1 MEILDTLAKELRKLP
16 GIGTKS
22 AQRIAFFLI
31 QQDEEYLQHFGSLF
45 SNLRKNLHTCS
56 QCGNISEQDPCNI
69 CEDPIRDKNILCVV
83 ENVESLSAFEHAG
96 IYNGLYHVLNTEKL
110 SANIAPDPESD
121 FASEI
126 ESYSDSISVD
136 DNDKGLTE
144 KDLDFFAAHV
154 KALKPE
160 EIIIATNPKIEGDM
174 NYYTLLDSLRSI
186 KGHNKIKITR
196 LASGLPVGGLIEFAD
211 KLTLHTALR
220 SRMKVD
226 L

>member
-1 MEILDTLAKELRKLP
+1 MQILDNLAKELKKLP
-16 GIGTKS
+16 GIGSKS
-22 AQRIAFFLI
+22 ARRIAFFLI
-31 QQDEEYLQHFGSLF
+31 QQDEEYLKHFGSLF

-96 IYNGLYHVLNTEKL
+96 IYNGLYHVLNSEKL
-110 SANIAPDPESD
+110 SANLAPDSDSESD
-121 FASEI
+121 SF
-126 ESYSDSISVD
+126 D
-136 DNDKGLTE
+136 DDGLTE
-144 KDLDFFAAHV
+144 QDINFFVSHV

-174 NYYTLLDSLRSI
+174 NYYTLLESVKSI

-196 LASGLPVGGLIEFAD
+196 LASGLPVGGLIAFAD
-211 KLTLHTALR
+211 KVTLHTALQ
-220 SRMKVD
+220 SRMKVE

>member
-1 MEILDTLAKELRKLP
+1 MQILDDLAKELKNLP
-16 GIGTKS
+16 GIGSKS
-22 AQRIAFFLI
+22 ARRIAFFLI
-31 QQDEEYLQHFGSLF
+31 QQDEEYLKHFGSLF
-45 SNLRKNLHTCS
+45 LNLRKNLHTCS

-96 IYNGLYHVLNTEKL
+96 IYNGLYHVLNAEKL
-110 SANIAPDPESD
+110 SANPESKFD
-121 FASEI
+121 
-126 ESYSDSISVD
+126 SDSLD
-136 DNDKGLTE
+136 DGGLTE
-144 KDLDFFAAHV
+144 NDINFFVSHV

-174 NYYTLLDSLRSI
+174 NYYTLLESLRSI

-196 LASGLPVGGLIEFAD
+196 LASGLPVGGLIAFAD
-211 KLTLHTALR
+211 KVTLHMAFQ
-220 SRMKVD
+220 SRMKVE